1 MLSTPGQEGDG
12 DDMEIDEPPPPATSR
27 SRSRSPLDAALISLR
42 SATPLSVA
50 DLSRQLGRQTLQN
63 HELPPRP
70 DISSSQPAPTTT
82 PNPRRRAT
90 APQDYSS
97 HVRQQRQTASR
108 YQCTSSHR
116 LRVSQL
122 VERMLQEEDAGA
134 NIHYNLISKANE
146 EETTTPIPDLSAST
160 IINESHSF
168 TSPRTTSPSAEEA
181 ESDPVLMWR
190 TSQQSAFGVPYVRSS
205 DAGAPPRRRNAV
217 EKPIRMRRRAGG
229 TGQRRK
235 SS

>member
-1 MLSTPGQEGDG
+1 MSSTPRQEGEG
-12 DDMEIDEPPPPATSR
+12 DDMDLDGMPPSTT
-27 SRSRSPLDAALISLR
+27 SRSRSPLDAALISSR

-50 DLSRQLGRQTLQN
+50 DMSRQFGQQDLQN
-63 HELPPRP
+63 HELPPRL
-70 DISSSQPAPTTT
+70 DTSSSQPAPTTT
-82 PNPRRRAT
+82 SNPRRRAT
-90 APQDYSS
+90 TPQDYFS

-122 VERMLQEEDAGA
+122 VERMLQEDDAGA

-146 EETTTPIPDLSAST
+146 EETITSIPDAST
-160 IINESHSF
+160 STIFNEPSSC
-168 TSPRTTSPSAEEA
+168 TSPLTTSPSAEEA

-205 DAGAPPRRRNAV
+205 DGGAPPRRRNAV

-229 TGQRRK
+229 KGQRHK